1 VGWLAEPYI
10 NTVLE
15 LSAIF
20 VAALAGGLAGVRRN
34 FDLFGVLVVSW
45 ITALAGGVL
54 RDVMIGSI
62 PPVGIANWR
71 FVAVALLGGLVAFF
85 GYPRVRTKRRAIIV
99 LDAFALAL
107 FVLIGT
113 SKGMEYDVGKL
124 AAMMVGLA
132 TGIAGGIIRDL
143 LVGEIPLV
151 LADRQF
157 YAIPALIGAFL
168 TALAWD
174 LGALNTLTRV
184 GIVVFIIGFRL
195 LALRRHWHVPAPTTA
210 EGNEVD
216 HA

>member
-15 LSAIF
+15 LLAIF
-20 VAALAGGLAGVRRN
+20 VAALAGGLAGVRRS
-34 FDLFGVLVVSW
+34 FDLFGVLTISW

-62 PPVGIANWR
+62 PPVGIANWK
-71 FVAVALLGGLVAFF
+71 FVTVALLGGIVAFF
-85 GYPRVRTKRRAIIV
+85 GYPRVRKMRRTIIV
-99 LDAFALAL
+99 LDAFALGL

-113 SKGMEYDVGKL
+113 TKGMQYDVGKL
-124 AAMMVGLA
+124 AAVMVGLM
-132 TGIAGGIIRDL
+132 TGIAGGVIRDL
-143 LVGEIPLV
+143 FVGEVPLV

-157 YAIPALIGAFL
+157 YAIPAMIGALL

-174 LGALNTLTRV
+174 YGVLGTLTRV

-195 LALRRHWHVPAPTTA
+195 LALRRHWSVPAPA
-210 EGNEVD
+210 VD
-216 HA
+216 